1 LIGIVI
7 NIIVIPLGL
16 LLVELFRRSR
26 RYVER
31 KQKIDKILKNIERT
45 ESKTEF
51 YREIKTKL
59 KRKRFPWWI
68 RIIAYLIS
76 HSFMIISATL
86 VIIKG
91 LDFGDQICSKWLTS
105 LIFAFIS
112 SVFLTQ
118 PFQVKYSVLIQLF
131 KLS

>member
-1 LIGIVI
+1 MIGIVI

>member
-1 LIGIVI
+1 M
-7 NIIVIPLGL
+7 
-16 LLVELFRRSR
+16 ELFRRSR

-59 KRKRFPWWI
+59 KRKRFPWRI
-68 RIIAYLIS
+68 RIIASLIS